1 MSAEATPTPSLAVA
15 APAPVDSASA
25 GEGMKEEAKED
36 TKEEAK
42 DDAKDDAKDANTT
55 LTAKAAIEIFVAKH
69 SHTSRDALSVKLAL
83 DYGITSKSVRGALPV
98 RKCHSVHVCLVN
110 ALPCM

>member
-1 MSAEATPTPSLAVA
+1 VNAIAEWKNRRKIEKQKN
-15 APAPVDSASA
+15 D
-25 GEGMKEEAKED
+25 ERAKY
-36 TKEEAK
+36 
-42 DDAKDDAKDANTT
+42 DAKDDAKDANTT

-69 SHTSRDALSVKLAL
+69 SHTSRDALSVKLAKE
-83 DYGITSKSVRGALPV
+83 YCITSKSVRGALPV